1 METKKIGEC
10 LKLYFRNNGKT
21 QEDIA
26 STLGVTHPRVNSLLN
41 GKPFGKKE
49 AVKWELLFGINAL
62 WLMTGRG
69 PMLTDGSTPDYIT
82 EMVTNTPPPTETP
95 DVEALNEGENEEAER
110 HTLTTE
116 QRLLAQVESL
126 TYINNIHAR
135 NIAELIAQQ
144 GRLIALLE
152 NTKK

>member
-49 AVKWELLFGINAL
+49 AVKWEILFGISAL
-62 WLMTGRG
+62 WLIAGRG
-69 PMLTDGSTPDYIT
+69 PMLTDGTTPQYIT
-82 EMVTNTPPPTETP
+82 DYLGNCESEPSITNHTPTP
-95 DVEALNEGENEEAER
+95 EPMAEVEVPADMARLIEAN
-110 HTLTTE
+110 HTL
-116 QRLLAQVESL
+116 SL
-126 TYINNIHAR
+126 S
-135 NIAELIAQQ
+135 IAELLNQQ
-144 GRLIALLE
+144 GRLITLLE